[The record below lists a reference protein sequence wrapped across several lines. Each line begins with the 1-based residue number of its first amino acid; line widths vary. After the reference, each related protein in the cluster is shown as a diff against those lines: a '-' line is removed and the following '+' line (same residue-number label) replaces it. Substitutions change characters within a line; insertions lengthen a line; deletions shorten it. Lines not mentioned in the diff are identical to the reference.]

1 MRKGFV
7 IMAAIAMITVSAAA
21 VTVANISDDQANSQ
35 QIKGLTYDV
44 KAQSRI
50 STFDSSGDADVQRLH
65 YSKNLPNNYFFL
77 DMPYDEHLSC
87 YMDMGHGVLFSHPR
101 PFIVE
106 GVVINGTYDNESGFV
121 PFTLELW
128 DDKDNLLYKITDIS
142 IAYFP
147 TKPGLTVIEI
157 PAIKIDGDFTVIFY
171 SRTSVSVGAYINTSY
186 NMSFVVPR
194 GFKREHAVT
203 PEGVPLEWTI
213 SVVGRDA

>member
-1 MRKGFV
+1 
-7 IMAAIAMITVSAAA
+7 
-21 VTVANISDDQANSQ
+21 
-35 QIKGLTYDV
+35 
-44 KAQSRI
+44 
-50 STFDSSGDADVQRLH
+50 
-65 YSKNLPNNYFFL
+65 
-77 DMPYDEHLSC
+77 
-87 YMDMGHGVLFSHPR
+87 MDMGHGVLFSHPR